1 VKLAASNIS
10 VTLGGKLIV
19 DRASLVVS
27 TGEIVGLIGP
37 NGAGKSTLLRAM
49 LGLVDRSSGDVKLD
63 GDDFLQKSGRER
75 ARAVAFL
82 PQDRRVEW
90 RLPAGDVVMLGRY
103 PHQSGFGG
111 PSPEDRAAVDRALNA
126 VDAAALSDR
135 PVAVLSGGERTR
147 VLLARAL
154 AVEAP
159 LLLVDEPIA
168 ALDPYHQLH
177 VMEILRDRARSGGG
191 VLAVIHDLALASR
204 FMDRL
209 LLMNDGRIA
218 AEGAPSD
225 VLTPDRLVEIY
236 RIDAASGVQDGRP
249 WLLPWSRRPAS

>member
-1 VKLAASNIS
+1 MKLEATNIS
-10 VTLGGKLIV
+10 VTLGDKLIV
-19 DRASLVVS
+19 DRASLSVS

-37 NGAGKSTLLRAM
+37 NGAGKSTFLRAM
-49 LGLVDRSSGDVKLD
+49 LGLVERSGGEIKLD
-63 GDDFLQKSGRER
+63 DADFFARSARER

-111 PSPEDRAAVDRALNA
+111 PSPEDRGAVGRALNA
-126 VDAAALSDR
+126 VDAATLSDR

-209 LLMNDGRIA
+209 VLMDEGRIA
-218 AEGAPSD
+218 AEGQPAE
-225 VLTPDRLVEIY
+225 VLTADRLAEVY

-249 WLLPWSRRPAS
+249 WLLPWSRRPG

>member
-1 VKLAASNIS
+1 MKLEAKGIS
-10 VTLGGKLIV
+10 VSIREKSLV
-19 DRASLVVS
+19 ADASLSVS
-27 TGEIVGLIGP
+27 SGELVGLIGP

-49 LGLVDRSSGDVKLD
+49 LGLRERIAGTITLD
-63 GDDFLQKSGRER
+63 GEDFLGLPGQRR

-90 RLPAGDVVMLGRY
+90 RLPAHDVVMLGRY

-111 PSPEDRAAVDRALNA
+111 PSPEDRAAVARALDA
-126 VDAAALSDR
+126 VDGQDLVDR

-147 VLLARAL
+147 ILLARAL

-159 LLLVDEPIA
+159 ILLADEPIE

-177 VMEILRDRARSGGG
+177 VMEILRERTRSGTG
-191 VLAVIHDLALASR
+191 VLAVIHDLSLAAR

-209 LLMNDGRIA
+209 VLMERGQVA
-218 AEGAPSD
+218 AEGKPAE
-225 VLTPDRLVEIY
+225 VLTPELLASVY
-236 RIDAASGVQDGRP
+236 RIDAATGTQAGQP
-249 WLLPWSRRPAS
+249 FLLPWSRKA

>member
-1 VKLAASNIS
+1 MKLDATSIS
-10 VTLGGKLIV
+10 VTLGDQLIV
-19 DRASLVVS
+19 DRASLSVS

-49 LGLVDRSSGDVKLD
+49 LGLVAKGSGAVSLD
-63 GDDFLQKSGRER
+63 GADFFAISARER

-111 PSPEDRAAVDRALNA
+111 PSPEDRAAVDRALGA
-126 VDAAALSDR
+126 VDAATLSDR

-159 LLLVDEPIA
+159 ILLVDEPIA

-177 VMEILRDRARSGGG
+177 VMEILRDRAHAGAG

-209 LLMNDGRIA
+209 VLMDAGRVT
-218 AEGAPSD
+218 AEGPPRD
-225 VLTPDRLVEIY
+225 VLTPENLARVY
-236 RIDAASGVQDGRP
+236 RIDVAAGVTDGRS
-249 WLLPWSRRPAS
+249 WLLPWSRRSR

>member
-1 VKLAASNIS
+1 MKLEAKGIS
-10 VTLGGKLIV
+10 VSIREKSLV
-19 DRASLVVS
+19 ADASLSVS
-27 TGEIVGLIGP
+27 SGELVGLIGP

-49 LGLVDRSSGDVKLD
+49 LGLRERIAGTITLD
-63 GDDFLQKSGRER
+63 GEDFLGLPGQRR

-90 RLPAGDVVMLGRY
+90 RLPAHDVVMLGRY

-111 PSPEDRAAVDRALNA
+111 PSPEDRAAVARALDA
-126 VDAAALSDR
+126 VDGQDLVDR

-147 VLLARAL
+147 ILLARAL

-159 LLLVDEPIA
+159 ILLADEPIE

-177 VMEILRDRARSGGG
+177 VMEILRERTRSGTG
-191 VLAVIHDLALASR
+191 VLAVIHDLSLAAR

-209 LLMNDGRIA
+209 VLMDRGQVA
-218 AEGAPSD
+218 AEGKPAE
-225 VLTPDRLVEIY
+225 VLTPELLASVY
-236 RIDAASGVQDGRP
+236 RIDAATGTQTGQP
-249 WLLPWSRRPAS
+249 FLLPWSRKA

>member
-1 VKLAASNIS
+1 VKLEAANIS

-19 DRASLVVS
+19 DRASLSVS

-49 LGLVDRSSGDVKLD
+49 LGLVERTAGDVKAD
-63 GDDFLQKSGRER
+63 GADFFARSGRER

-111 PSPEDRAAVDRALNA
+111 PSPEDRAAVHRALGA
-126 VDAAALSDR
+126 VDAAELSDR

-159 LLLVDEPIA
+159 LLLADEPIA

-177 VMEILRDRARSGGG
+177 VMEILRERARAGGG

-209 LLMNDGRIA
+209 VLMDGGRIA
-218 AEGAPSD
+218 AEGPPAE
-225 VLTPDRLVEIY
+225 VLTPDRLAQVYRVEAI
-236 RIDAASGVQDGRP
+236 AGAKDGRG
-249 WLLPWSRRPAS
+249 WLLPWSRK

>member
-1 VKLAASNIS
+1 VKLEAADIS

-19 DRASLVVS
+19 DRASLTVA

-49 LGLVDRSSGDVKLD
+49 LGLVERTSGAAKLD
-63 GDDFLQKSGRER
+63 GADFLARPGRER

-111 PSPEDRAAVDRALNA
+111 PSPEDRAAVDRALGA

-177 VMEILRDRARSGGG
+177 VMEILRERARSGGG

-209 LLMNDGRIA
+209 ILMDGGHIA
-218 AEGAPSD
+218 AEGLPAD
-225 VLTPDRLVEIY
+225 VLTAERLAQVY
-236 RIDAASGVQDGRP
+236 RINAASGVEDGRP
-249 WLLPWSRRPAS
+249 WLLPWSRRPG

>member
-1 VKLAASNIS
+1 MKLEAKGIS
-10 VTLGGKLIV
+10 VSIREKSLV
-19 DRASLVVS
+19 ADASLSVS
-27 TGEIVGLIGP
+27 SGELVGLIGP

-49 LGLVDRSSGDVKLD
+49 LGLRERIAGTITLD
-63 GDDFLQKSGRER
+63 GEDFLGLPGQRR

-90 RLPAGDVVMLGRY
+90 RLPAHDVVMLGRY

-111 PSPEDRAAVDRALNA
+111 PSPEDRAAVARALDA
-126 VDAAALSDR
+126 VDGQDLVDR

-147 VLLARAL
+147 ILLARAL

-159 LLLVDEPIA
+159 ILLADEPIE

-177 VMEILRDRARSGGG
+177 VMEILRERTRSGTG
-191 VLAVIHDLALASR
+191 VLAVIHDLSLAAR

-209 LLMNDGRIA
+209 VLMDRGQVA
-218 AEGAPSD
+218 AEGKPAE
-225 VLTPDRLVEIY
+225 VLTPELLASVY
-236 RIDAASGVQDGRP
+236 RIDAATGSQAGQP
-249 WLLPWSRRPAS
+249 FLLPWSRKA

>member
-1 VKLAASNIS
+1 MKLDAASIS

-19 DRASLVVS
+19 DRASLSVS

-49 LGLVDRSSGDVKLD
+49 LGLVERSGGEVKLD
-63 GDDFLQKSGRER
+63 GADFLARPGRER
-75 ARAVAFL
+75 ARTVAFL

-111 PSPEDRAAVDRALNA
+111 ASPEDRAAVARALAA
-126 VDAAALSDR
+126 VDAAQLSDR
-135 PVAVLSGGERTR
+135 PIAVLSGGERTR

-177 VMEILRDRARSGGG
+177 VMEILRERARSGGG

-209 LLMNDGRIA
+209 VLMDGGRVA
-218 AEGAPSD
+218 AMGAPAE
-225 VLTPDRLVEIY
+225 VLTAERLAEVY
-236 RIDAASGVQDGRP
+236 RIDAISGANNSED
-249 WLLPWSRRPAS
+249 WLLPWSRKQG

>member
-1 VKLAASNIS
+1 VKLEARDIS
-10 VTLGGKLIV
+10 VAIGDRRIV
-19 DRASLVVS
+19 DGVS
-27 TGEIVGLIGP
+27 IAVSSGEIVGLIGP
-37 NGAGKSTLLRAM
+37 NGAGKSTLLRAV
-49 LGLVDRSSGDVKLD
+49 LGLIGKSSGKITLD
-63 GDDFLQKSGRER
+63 DADFLAMPARER

-111 PSPEDRAAVDRALNA
+111 PSPEDQAAVDRALGA
-126 VDAAALSDR
+126 VDAAALFDR

-177 VMEILRDRARSGGG
+177 VMEILRDRARAGGG

-209 LLMNDGRIA
+209 VLMNEGWIVADGPP
-218 AEGAPSD
+218 AE
-225 VLTPDRLVEIY
+225 VLTPARLAQVY
-236 RIDAASGVQDGRP
+236 RIDAVAGNEKGRP
-249 WLLPWSRRPAS
+249 WLLPWSRLGG